1 MVLETVGREL
11 VEGETR
17 RGRDKVLGM
26 RDGGMSGVKRV
37 LVLGGGCACYG
48 REESEVG
55 ARLGGW
61 KSRAY
66 LEHVQVELPVHRA
79 VGHRS
84 RGSRSWLRVIGIRF
98 AG

>member
-26 RDGGMSGVKRV
+26 RDGGMSGVKLV

-48 REESEVG
+48 REKSEVG

-79 VGHRS
+79 IGHRS
-84 RGSRSWLRVIGIRF
+84 RGSRSWLSVICIRL